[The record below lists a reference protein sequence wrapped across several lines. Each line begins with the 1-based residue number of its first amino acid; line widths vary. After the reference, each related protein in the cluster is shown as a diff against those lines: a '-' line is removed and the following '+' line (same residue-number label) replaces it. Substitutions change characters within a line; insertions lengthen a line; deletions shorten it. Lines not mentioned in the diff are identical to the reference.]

1 MSGGLCASE
10 HLLSALGCV
19 SMVVLSWAAVAV
31 CIAVRWFN
39 FLDVVAEGGCVA
51 LCLCVCVCVCVCL
64 GLWKYWDE
72 SGCAHTGYVCVQV
85 RVGWDMKVSTC
96 VAVRCR

>member
-1 MSGGLCASE
+1 MSGGQCASE

-31 CIAVRWFN
+31 CVFVRWFN

-51 LCLCVCVCVCVCL
+51 LCLCVCVCARARMHGGCVLDCGCTGMEVDVHTL
-64 GLWKYWDE
+64 GM
-72 SGCAHTGYVCVQV
+72 CVY
-85 RVGWDMKVSTC
+85 R
-96 VAVRCR
+96 